1 MQILYLLVFASGPSV
16 SVGGKEC
23 LFCLWLMALCTQ
35 SQPKACLLYM
45 HEA

>member
-1 MQILYLLVFASGPSV
+1 MQILYLLVSASGPSV

-23 LFCLWLMALCTQ
+23 LFRLWLMAVCTQ
-35 SQPKACLLYM
+35 SQLKTCLLYM